1 MEIHIFEEATYKGGD
16 SYLLKERDI
25 EELAERAGVSPR
37 VFWKTHIYFR
47 EIFSKAYT
55 GKNFEKFNLADHVIK
70 YLKEIKD
77 ILNEEK
83 GEIK

>member
-1 MEIHIFEEATYKGGD
+1 M
-16 SYLLKERDI
+16 LKDRDI
-25 EELAERAGVSPR
+25 EDLAKQADVSPR

-55 GKNFEKFNLADHVIK
+55 GKNLEKLNLADYVVK

-77 ILNEEK
+77 ILDEEK
-83 GEIK
+83 GENEDVQTDES